1 MNNGHGTI
9 ALTVKE
15 GTVPQVNKPGQPER
29 QTNRR
34 FHVSVVTPAYNEADN
49 LPLLYGRVSTAFN
62 SLDVDWEWIVV
73 DDHSTDDTFT
83 TIADIAMR
91 DSHVRAIRFARN
103 FGSHKAISCG
113 LDHAPGD
120 CAIVLAA
127 DLQDPPET
135 IPTLLAKWREGAQV
149 VWAARAGR
157 EGEKATTVGLAR
169 LYYLL
174 MRRVVGLKEIPSMGA
189 DFFLIDRC
197 VIDALRQFNESNAS
211 ILALITW
218 MGFRQTTITYDKR
231 ARKHGRSG
239 WTLEKKLK
247 LALDS
252 ITSFTYLPIRL
263 MSYVGILVAMLGFL
277 YAAVVIINALAG
289 HPVQGW
295 ASLMVV
301 LLVIGG
307 IQMLMMGVLGEYVWR
322 ALDEARQRPRY
333 LIEATTEMNLD
344 RHVAIGQ
351 LKHGSAQR
359 GNLKPL
365 NEMETTRLQNR

>member
-1 MNNGHGTI
+1 MNSGHGTI
-9 ALTVKE
+9 AITERE
-15 GTVPQVNKPGQPER
+15 GIQVPLEVNGSGPRETQP
-29 QTNRR
+29 NRR
-34 FHVSVVTPAYNEADN
+34 FYLSVVTPAYNEADN
-49 LPLLYGRVSTAFN
+49 LPLMYRRISAILTP
-62 SLDVDWEWIVV
+62 LDLDWEWIVV
-73 DDHSTDDTFT
+73 DDHSNDHTFRVV
-83 TIADIAMR
+83 ADIAMR
-91 DSHVRAIRFARN
+91 DVHLRAIRFARN

-113 LDHAPGD
+113 LDHAQGD
-120 CAIVLAA
+120 CAVVLAA

-218 MGFRQTTITYDKR
+218 MGFRQTTIAYDKQ

-263 MSYVGILVAMLGFL
+263 MSYVGLVVAMLGFL
-277 YAAVVIINALAG
+277 YTVVVIIDALAG
-289 HPVQGW
+289 QPVQGW

-333 LIEATTEMNLD
+333 LIEETTETNQTILD
-344 RHVAIGQ
+344 NHAARVPIWNPDADD
-351 LKHGSAQR
+351 GST
-359 GNLKPL
+359 G
-365 NEMETTRLQNR
+365 

>member
-1 MNNGHGTI
+1 
-9 ALTVKE
+9 VKE
-15 GTVPQVNKPGQPER
+15 KIQAMPHFDQSQRRKK

-34 FHVSVVTPAYNEADN
+34 SRLSVITPAYNEADN
-49 LPLLYGRVSTAFN
+49 LPLLHRRISTVLD
-62 SLDVDWEWIVV
+62 SLEVDWEWIVV
-73 DDHSTDDTFT
+73 DDHSADDTFT
-83 TIADIAMR
+83 TIADIAKQ
-91 DSHVRAIRFARN
+91 DSHVQVIRFARN
-103 FGSHKAISCG
+103 FGSHKAMLCG
-113 LDHAPGD
+113 LDHAKGD
-120 CAIVLAA
+120 CSIVLAA

-135 IPTLLAKWREGAQV
+135 IPPLLAKWHEGAQV

-157 EGEKATTVGLAR
+157 EGEKASKVGLAR

-189 DFFLIDRC
+189 DFFLIDRS
-197 VIDALRQFNESNAS
+197 VMDALRQFNESNAS

-263 MSYVGILVAMLGFL
+263 MSYVGLVVAMLGFL
-277 YAAVVIINALAG
+277 YAVVVIINALAG
-289 HPVQGW
+289 HAVQGW

-333 LIEATTEMNLD
+333 LIEATTEINQTILD
-344 RHVAIGQ
+344 KSAVIGQ
-351 LKHGSAQR
+351 FKQGNTQR
-359 GNLKPL
+359 
-365 NEMETTRLQNR
+365 RV